1 MERRLTVTF
10 SGDSKL
16 SADLFTP
23 KKYGILDHRKVV
35 FFFGMTT
42 GNTTLTNIA
51 LFTGYSHIGS
61 CREFTWIPGDVI
73 GKQQMPSRFIIRG
86 LKCEYDVEALMI
98 RKDLYLRTD
107 SGKEYVVNNFQ
118 ITDINDVDNIV
129 GFAESFALLFEKF
142 PEMKTMIE
150 GENVAITKQT
160 QVMAFKVVSTVVNSV
175 RAGQPIDSGASKEVA
190 NELVNEIIQAPDAI
204 INLVD
209 IKSFDDYTF
218 THNINV
224 ATLSILIG
232 QVMQIPKADLQ
243 ELGTGALLHDVGK
256 LKVSL
261 AILNKD
267 GKLTDAEF
275 AEMKRHPT
283 YGYEIL
289 CRSAEISERSRMVAL
304 QHHEKFKGGGY
315 PKSLK
320 GNDISMFARIAAI
333 ADVYDALTT
342 DRPYRVAMTPYDAI
356 KIIMSGVD
364 TQFDPDILKHF
375 IKRFSLYPNGSLV
388 KLNDGSIGMV
398 LKINQSAVLRPTIKI
413 LRDASGARAKGRVE
427 VDLMTEKTLYIAG
440 PATQEMLNVTSQT
453 PA

>member
-1 MERRLTVTF
+1 M
-10 SGDSKL
+10 
-16 SADLFTP
+16 
-23 KKYGILDHRKVV
+23 I
-35 FFFGMTT
+35 
-42 GNTTLTNIA
+42 GNTTITNIA

-61 CREFTWIPGDVI
+61 CREFTWITGDVI

-98 RKDLYLRTD
+98 RKDLYLRTET
-107 SGKEYVVNNFQ
+107 GQEYIVNNFQ
-118 ITDINDVDNIV
+118 ITDITDSDNIV
-129 GFAESFALLFEKF
+129 GYAEGFDLLFEKF
-142 PEMKTMIE
+142 PEMKTVIE
-150 GENVAITKQT
+150 GEEVAITKQT
-160 QVMAFKVVSTVVNSV
+160 QVMAFKVVSNVVNSV
-175 RAGQPIDSGASKEVA
+175 RAGQAIDSGASKKVA

-204 INLVD
+204 VNLVD

-232 QVMQIPKADLQ
+232 QVMKISKDDLQ

-275 AEMKRHPT
+275 AEMKRHPA

-289 CRSAEISERSRMVAL
+289 CKSSDISERSRMVAL
-304 QHHEKFKGGGY
+304 QHHEKFQGGGY
-315 PKSLK
+315 PKFLK
-320 GNDISMFARIAAI
+320 GRDISMFARIAAI

-342 DRPYRVAMTPYDAI
+342 DRPYRVAMSPYDAI

-364 TQFDPDILKHF
+364 TQFDPEILQHF

-388 KLNDGSIGMV
+388 KLSDGSIGMV

-413 LRDASGARAKGRVE
+413 LRNADGKVTKGRVE
-427 VDLMTEKTLYIAG
+427 LDLMSEKTLYIAG
-440 PATQEMLNVTSQT
+440 PATREMLNVTAS
-453 PA
+453 AAA